1 MKEYGEL
8 EKQMKRA
15 LTDIEKREKQLNINE
30 QEVNEIFFFHFI
42 IDILQIQRM
51 QIDLKRDY
59 DNKHI
64 EIREASKRLQEQS
77 DHQLTLEKYRTISL
91 FNFLFSPFQ
100 ESKSSSR

>member
-1 MKEYGEL
+1 
-8 EKQMKRA
+8 
-15 LTDIEKREKQLNINE
+15 
-30 QEVNEIFFFHFI
+30 
-42 IDILQIQRM
+42 M

-77 DHQLTLEKYRTISL
+77 DHQLTLEKYRTISS